1 MKFKVTTLL
10 ISILAISS
18 ASADGEFDDFCTL
31 SGTIKGLSDF
41 SSIFVKL

>member
-1 MKFKVTTLL
+1 MKMKSVILL
-10 ISILAISS
+10 ITVFALS
-18 ASADGEFDDFCTL
+18 ATKANGDIDDFCTL